1 MASLLDRMQ
10 SSGSIK
16 TAEVV
21 SKSAFLNVREII
33 PTPIPII
40 NVAFSG
46 RLDGGFVPGLTILAG
61 DSRTFKT
68 LLSLLL
74 LKSYLDKYDDGIAI
88 IYDVERGMTVDYLT
102 MIGIDTERVVLIR
115 DIFHIEEMK
124 FDMIKRLNEVKKGE
138 HVFVM
143 VDSIGQI
150 ASKKEIE
157 DAIEEKSVADMTRA
171 KALRSF
177 LRVIMPHLLIKDI
190 PCVMIA
196 HTYNTM
202 ELYSKPVIGG
212 GTAIMYMANQAFIIT
227 RAQEKNS
234 AKELTGWNFT
244 INIEKSRFVRDKAKL
259 TFTVTFEEGI
269 DPTSGLLEEAI
280 EYGIIK
286 QGGAWYT
293 LNFKGVEKKLQSKDM
308 DAEFWQPILLDEGF
322 QNFIVEKYKLN
333 GSYHEENIIED

>member
-269 DPTSGLLEEAI
+269 DPTSGLLQEAI

-308 DAEFWQPILLDEGF
+308 TAEFWQPILLDDEF
-322 QNFIVEKYKLN
+322 NHFVEEKYKHN
-333 GSYHEENIIED
+333 GTYNEADSFED